1 MGFQNFSHNVQG
13 LSKFESICILFSSD
27 KGSVLISTLTAATMR
42 KNIKWPNKQT
52 CYQALPVVRFA
63 GLEAL
68 KLIEVFF

>member
-27 KGSVLISTLTAATMR
+27 KGSVLMR